1 MCSEPAELPNG
12 FRAVVGIASGSVAPD
27 AEHAKDGAA
36 AEMHQ
41 SQAVDLRQL
50 VRATVVG
57 HGDEESQQEYRR
69 RVSRRGEFRRQQR
82 VGNVAAQ
89 PGEINSQTHAEAVV
103 VGGAIGET
111 FEIIGAGEEQMHAA
125 AARGKSHLDV
135 DVDVGVRQMSN
146 AAKLKPQK
154 ECKKR
159 KKKKKVL
166 VMISHVGRRSLIV
179 ITFLIPPTNCKTA
192 NLVLVCTC
200 RPRLSS

>member
-103 VGGAIGET
+103 VGSAIGET
-111 FEIIGAGEEQMHAA
+111 FEIIGAGEEQVHAA

-135 DVDVGVRQMSN
+135 DVDVGVRQLSN

-159 KKKKKVL
+159 KKKK
-166 VMISHVGRRSLIV
+166 R
-179 ITFLIPPTNCKTA
+179 FW
-192 NLVLVCTC
+192 
-200 RPRLSS
+200 